1 MRHGLGMGRNLF
13 LFLFWG
19 RLAFWVHGVS
29 APYLRNPSTLRP
41 LYIGGSSPQDLPPLE
56 PSPYLWTSP
65 LPHDSAQLDIFGD
78 QLELLKFLYV
88 LWFSPSPCMYITT
101 SG

>member
-1 MRHGLGMGRNLF
+1 M
-13 LFLFWG
+13 
-19 RLAFWVHGVS
+19 GVS

-41 LYIGGSSPQDLPPLE
+41 LYIGGSLPHDLPLPLGTF
-56 PSPYLWTSP
+56 PYLWTSP

-88 LWFSPSPCMYITT
+88 LWFSPSPLYITYFRLM
-101 SG
+101 GVLLVFKRRRDMKY